1 MSDKF
6 HLEKIAEEDDTY
18 FENGGYS
25 GFGFFNLSGEQ
36 IEYHY
41 PKDVTQEEVER
52 YIAQSLNN
60 MDAKTVD
67 DICDKACIWK
77 DEKMASDT
85 MAYPDGL
92 LEAEGR
98 QILKFM
104 SFKDIVIY
112 KNPYDQN
119 DKTLGA
125 SVGGGTDWDTE
136 NGMEIVI
143 KGDEI
148 LDVREFLGYGEYAI
162 WDEEDSED

>member
-1 MSDKF
+1 MSVNF
-6 HLEKIAEEDDTY
+6 HLEKIGEEGDIH

-25 GFGFFNLSGEQ
+25 GFGLFKLTGEQ

-41 PKDVTQEEVER
+41 PKDVSQEEAER
-52 YIAQSLNN
+52 YIEQCLNN
-60 MDAKTVD
+60 LDAKTVD

-85 MAYPDGL
+85 MDYPDGL
-92 LEAEGR
+92 LEAKGR
-98 QILKFM
+98 EILKFM
-104 SFKDIVIY
+104 SFGDIVIY

-125 SVGGGTDWDTE
+125 TIDGDTDWDTE

-143 KGDEI
+143 KGDII
-148 LDVREFLGYGEYAI
+148 LDIREFLGYGEYAI
-162 WDEEDSED
+162 WDEQDSMD